1 MSPRK
6 AARKPK
12 KATGTKAKAKSKA
25 KAKAKAKPK
34 KVVSKKAPA
43 RAKVPARKAAPVRVK
58 ASASTKRTPAVP
70 RERSSGS
77 LSSTLSPTRRPR
89 PRGTE
94 EPFREEPDLEASPLI
109 PRGTGS
115 DSGGQSGSDQ
125 GLSEEAEA
133 DSESVEELVKEGQD
147 YEAEIIGGVEEAGNA
162 VEAGVPQR
170 KRKNEFEV
178 EDLETD
184 GEE

>member
-1 MSPRK
+1 MSPK
-6 AARKPK
+6 
-12 KATGTKAKAKSKA
+12 KAKSKV
-25 KAKAKAKPK
+25 K
-34 KVVSKKAPA
+34 KSAGK
-43 RAKVPARKAAPVRVK
+43 K
-58 ASASTKRTPAVP
+58 ASAKKPVKKIAMRGKAAVAKKSPARGKVSIAKKPAASAKRKLEVP
-70 RERSSGS
+70 VVKSSGS
-77 LSSTLSPTRRPR
+77 LRSSLSPSKRPTAQR
-89 PRGTE
+89 AKAAFDGDSE
-94 EPFREEPDLEASPLI
+94 LELNSVS

-133 DSESVEELVKEGQD
+133 DSESVEELVEEGQD

-178 EDLETD
+178 EDLDSEKP
-184 GEE
+184 EEDEE

>member
-1 MSPRK
+1 
-6 AARKPK
+6 
-12 KATGTKAKAKSKA
+12 
-25 KAKAKAKPK
+25 
-34 KVVSKKAPA
+34 
-43 RAKVPARKAAPVRVK
+43 
-58 ASASTKRTPAVP
+58 
-70 RERSSGS
+70 
-77 LSSTLSPTRRPR
+77 
-89 PRGTE
+89 
-94 EPFREEPDLEASPLI
+94 LEASPLI